1 MADIQTINIG
11 NLVNDGLGDDL
22 RTAFQ
27 KVNANFADLNDEL
40 TLTLSSVGNGE
51 IVYKEKSNSSLVF
64 KSLRGGTGIQVSTI
78 SDTLVVANT
87 RSVPFEK
94 IDTDSGS
101 ILSASYQ
108 NITLQ
113 GTQSPTSETGTKDIE
128 ETASG
133 TSVRFKTIIPV
144 TEYLQTYDFGTLT
157 GTYQNAIQ
165 LALTAANI
173 DFGTLTYSSDI
184 DLDCDELDV
193 A

>member
-40 TLTLSSVGNGE
+40 TPVLVSVGNGAQLF
-51 IVYKEKSNSSLVF
+51 KEKDGANLIF
-64 KSLRGGTGIQVSTI
+64 KSLQGGTGIQVDDSTNAITI
-78 SDTLVVANT
+78 SNT
-87 RSVPFEK
+87 RSVPFDK

-101 ILSASYQ
+101 ILSATYQ
-108 NITLQ
+108 NITMQ
-113 GTQSPTSETGTKDIE
+113 GISSPTSQTRIKDIE
-128 ETASG
+128 VTASG
-133 TSVRFKTIIPV
+133 SSINFKTIIPV
-144 TEYLQTYDFGTLT
+144 TDYLQTYDFGTLT

-173 DFGTLTYSSDI
+173 DFGTLQYSSEI

-193 A
+193 

>member
-1 MADIQTINIG
+1 MADLQTINVG

-128 ETASG
+128 VTASG
-133 TSVRFKTIIPV
+133 SSVRFKTIIPV
-144 TEYLQTYDFGTLT
+144 TDYLQTYDFGTLT

-173 DFGTLTYSSDI
+173 DFGTLQYSSDI

-193 A
+193 

>member
-1 MADIQTINIG
+1 MADLQTINVG

-78 SDTLVVANT
+78 SDTIVVANT

-128 ETASG
+128 VTASG
-133 TSVRFKTIIPV
+133 SSVRFKTIIPV
-144 TEYLQTYDFGTLT
+144 TEYLQTYDFGTLN
-157 GTYQNAIQ
+157 GVYQNAIQ
-165 LALTAANI
+165 LAMQTANI
-173 DFGTLTYSSDI
+173 DFGTLTYSSNI
-184 DLDCDELDV
+184 DLDCDAID
-193 A
+193 AA

>member
-51 IVYKEKSNSSLVF
+51 IVYKEKLNSSLVF

-78 SDTLVVANT
+78 SDTIVVAST

-113 GTQSPTSETGTKDIE
+113 GTQAPTSETGTKDIE
-128 ETASG
+128 VTASG
-133 TSVRFKTIIPV
+133 SSVRFKTIIPV
-144 TEYLQTYDFGTLT
+144 TEYLTTYDFGPI
-157 GTYQNAIQ
+157 GPSYANALQ
-165 LALTAANI
+165 LALSASNV
-173 DFGTLTYSSDI
+173 DFGTLTYDSEI
-184 DLDCDELDV
+184 DLDCGNLT
-193 A
+193 

>member
-1 MADIQTINIG
+1 MATIQTINIG

-40 TLTLSSVGNGE
+40 TLNLLSTGNGE
-51 IVYKEKSNSSLVF
+51 SLFKEKSDSNLIF

-128 ETASG
+128 VTASG
-133 TSVRFKTIIPV
+133 SSVRFKTIIPV
-144 TEYLQTYDFGTLT
+144 TDYLQTYDFGTLT

-173 DFGTLTYSSDI
+173 DFGTLQYSSDI

-193 A
+193 

>member
-1 MADIQTINIG
+1 MADLQTINVG

-128 ETASG
+128 VTASG
-133 TSVRFKTIIPV
+133 SSVRFKTIIPV
-144 TEYLQTYDFGTLT
+144 TEYLTTYDFGPI
-157 GTYQNAIQ
+157 GPSYANALQ
-165 LALTAANI
+165 LALSASNV
-173 DFGTLTYSSDI
+173 DFGTLTYDSEI
-184 DLDCDELDV
+184 DLDCGNLT
-193 A
+193 

>member
-1 MADIQTINIG
+1 MATIQTINVG

-78 SDTLVVANT
+78 SDTIVVANT

-113 GTQSPTSETGTKDIE
+113 GTQAPASETGTKDIE
-128 ETASG
+128 VTASG
-133 TSVRFKTIIPV
+133 SSVRFKTIIPV
-144 TEYLQTYDFGTLT
+144 TEYLTTYDFGPI
-157 GTYQNAIQ
+157 GPSYANALQ
-165 LALTAANI
+165 LALSASTV
-173 DFGTLTYSSDI
+173 DFGTLTYDSEI
-184 DLDCDELDV
+184 DLDCGNLT
-193 A
+193 

>member
-1 MADIQTINIG
+1 MADLQTINVG

-78 SDTLVVANT
+78 SDTIVVAST

-113 GTQSPTSETGTKDIE
+113 GTQAPTSETGTKDIE
-128 ETASG
+128 VTASG
-133 TSVRFKTIIPV
+133 SSVRFKTIIPV
-144 TEYLQTYDFGTLT
+144 TEYLTTYDFGPI
-157 GTYQNAIQ
+157 GPSYANALQ
-165 LALTAANI
+165 LALSASNV
-173 DFGTLTYSSDI
+173 DFGTLTYDSEI
-184 DLDCDELDV
+184 DLDCGNLT
-193 A
+193 

>member
-1 MADIQTINIG
+1 MADLQTINVG

-78 SDTLVVANT
+78 SDTIVVANT

-113 GTQSPTSETGTKDIE
+113 GTQAPTSETGTKDIE
-128 ETASG
+128 VTASG
-133 TSVRFKTIIPV
+133 SSVRFKTIIPV
-144 TEYLQTYDFGTLT
+144 TEYLTTYDFGPI
-157 GTYQNAIQ
+157 GPSYANALQ
-165 LALTAANI
+165 LALSASNV
-173 DFGTLTYSSDI
+173 DFGTLTYDSEI
-184 DLDCDELDV
+184 DLDCGNLT
-193 A
+193 

>member
-1 MADIQTINIG
+1 MADLQTINVG

-78 SDTLVVANT
+78 SDTIVVAST

-128 ETASG
+128 VTASG
-133 TSVRFKTIIPV
+133 SSVRFKTIIPV
-144 TEYLQTYDFGTLT
+144 TDYLQTYDFGTLT

-173 DFGTLTYSSDI
+173 DFGTLQYSSNI

-193 A
+193 

>member
-1 MADIQTINIG
+1 MADIQTINVG

-51 IVYKEKSNSSLVF
+51 IVYKEKLNSSLVF

-78 SDTLVVANT
+78 SDTIVVAST

-113 GTQSPTSETGTKDIE
+113 GTQAPASETGTKDIE
-128 ETASG
+128 VTASG
-133 TSVRFKTIIPV
+133 SSVRFKTIIPV
-144 TEYLQTYDFGTLT
+144 TEYLTTYDFGPI
-157 GTYQNAIQ
+157 GPSYANALQ
-165 LALTAANI
+165 LALSASNV
-173 DFGTLTYSSDI
+173 DFGTLTYDSEI
-184 DLDCDELDV
+184 DLDCGNLT
-193 A
+193 

>member
-1 MADIQTINIG
+1 MATIQTINVG

-40 TLTLSSVGNGE
+40 TLNLLSTGNGE
-51 IVYKEKSNSSLVF
+51 SLFKEKSDSNLIF

-128 ETASG
+128 VTASG
-133 TSVRFKTIIPV
+133 SSVRFKTIIPV
-144 TEYLQTYDFGTLT
+144 TDYLQTYDFGTLT

-173 DFGTLTYSSDI
+173 DFGTLQYSSDI

-193 A
+193 

>member
-40 TLTLSSVGNGE
+40 TLNLLSTGNGE
-51 IVYKEKSNSSLVF
+51 SLFKEKSDSNLIF
-64 KSLRGGTGIQVSTI
+64 KSIRGGAGIQVQSDS
-78 SDTLVVANT
+78 SDTIVVSNT

-113 GTQSPTSETGTKDIE
+113 GTQAPASETGTKDIE
-128 ETASG
+128 VTASG
-133 TSVRFKTIIPV
+133 SSVRFKTIIPV
-144 TEYLQTYDFGTLT
+144 TEYLTTYDFGPI
-157 GTYQNAIQ
+157 GPSYANALQ
-165 LALTAANI
+165 LALSASNV
-173 DFGTLTYSSDI
+173 DFGTLTYDSEI
-184 DLDCDELDV
+184 DLDCGNLT
-193 A
+193 

>member
-1 MADIQTINIG
+1 MATIQTINVG

-128 ETASG
+128 VTASG
-133 TSVRFKTIIPV
+133 SSVRFKTIIPV
-144 TEYLQTYDFGTLT
+144 TEYLTTYDFGPI
-157 GTYQNAIQ
+157 GPSYANALQ
-165 LALTAANI
+165 LALSASNV
-173 DFGTLTYSSDI
+173 DFGTLTYDSEI
-184 DLDCDELDV
+184 DLDCGNLT
-193 A
+193 